1 MEKIEIFCCGKM
13 ETKQWKKAYIDQ
25 LTRKEEKGLGVYRD
39 MDTSYTDK
47 DSRYYA
53 QLTAFLNKREDDLSD
68 KLCGKYEYKFN
79 QVEGKL
85 HGIVVSSN
93 GEKIFTL
100 RSDLFGFS
108 APELNWREKNNFTPY
123 ELYLMKN
130 CNEKNSAETVVEW
143 IMNTRT
149 LGGAFLWPIKK
160 YFGKYRA
167 QHKTQYNLT
176 RGGHIPQIKRQY
188 IQDRV
193 DLTLLEIKHS
203 YDAEYGTQYTS
214 DLLCKQYQNSSN
226 HIQEW
231 LQHFKNFP
239 TYIEFFCLDGFVDK
253 DSYMPWDLV
262 ALEHGELCDNARS
275 NQGITEETDIQK
287 MCNFLAGKIKER
299 SEKMYNK
306 MK

>member
-108 APELNWREKNNFTPY
+108 APELNWLEKNNFTPY
-123 ELYLMKN
+123 ELFLMKN
-130 CNEKNSAETVVEW
+130 
-143 IMNTRT
+143 
-149 LGGAFLWPIKK
+149 
-160 YFGKYRA
+160 
-167 QHKTQYNLT
+167 
-176 RGGHIPQIKRQY
+176 
-188 IQDRV
+188 
-193 DLTLLEIKHS
+193 
-203 YDAEYGTQYTS
+203 
-214 DLLCKQYQNSSN
+214 
-226 HIQEW
+226 
-231 LQHFKNFP
+231 
-239 TYIEFFCLDGFVDK
+239 
-253 DSYMPWDLV
+253 
-262 ALEHGELCDNARS
+262 
-275 NQGITEETDIQK
+275 
-287 MCNFLAGKIKER
+287 
-299 SEKMYNK
+299 
-306 MK
+306 

>member
-1 MEKIEIFCCGKM
+1 M
-13 ETKQWKKAYIDQ
+13 
-25 LTRKEEKGLGVYRD
+25 
-39 MDTSYTDK
+39 
-47 DSRYYA
+47 
-53 QLTAFLNKREDDLSD
+53 NKREDDLSD

-130 CNEKNSAETVVEW
+130 CNEQNSAETVVEW

-149 LGGAFLWPIKK
+149 LGGAFLWPIK
-160 YFGKYRA
+160 KYRA

-275 NQGITEETDIQK
+275 NQGITEETDIQE

>member
-108 APELNWREKNNFTPY
+108 APELNWRGKNNFTPY

-160 YFGKYRA
+160 YRA

-188 IQDRV
+188 IQDAFYKKN
-193 DLTLLEIKHS
+193 LEPFVPMS
-203 YDAEYGTQYTS
+203 VEMDEEFYEVE
-214 DLLCKQYQNSSN
+214 QN
-226 HIQEW
+226 
-231 LQHFKNFP
+231 
-239 TYIEFFCLDGFVDK
+239 C
-253 DSYMPWDLV
+253 
-262 ALEHGELCDNARS
+262 
-275 NQGITEETDIQK
+275 
-287 MCNFLAGKIKER
+287 
-299 SEKMYNK
+299 
-306 MK
+306 